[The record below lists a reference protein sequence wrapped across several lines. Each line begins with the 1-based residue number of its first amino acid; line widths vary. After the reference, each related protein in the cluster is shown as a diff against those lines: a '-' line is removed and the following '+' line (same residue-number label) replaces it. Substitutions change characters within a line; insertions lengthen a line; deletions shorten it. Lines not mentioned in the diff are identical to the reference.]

1 MYSGHHMAYTLLWLF
16 SKIGKMFTKNY
27 FVKGDMNGYR
37 VTVKWWI
44 FERTIKKLPT
54 LQSAM
59 NHLRSIT
66 KP

>member
-1 MYSGHHMAYTLLWLF
+1 MYSGRDMAYTLISLF

-27 FVKGDMNGYR
+27 YVKGDINGYR

-59 NHLRSIT
+59 NHLNSIT